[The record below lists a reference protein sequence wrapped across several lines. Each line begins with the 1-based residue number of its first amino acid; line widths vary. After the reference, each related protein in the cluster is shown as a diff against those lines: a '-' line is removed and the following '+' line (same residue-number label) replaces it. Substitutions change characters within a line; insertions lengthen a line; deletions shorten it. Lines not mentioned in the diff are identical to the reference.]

1 MVAARRLFS
10 LGFIT
15 PKGTVRQWLL
25 LAYARWVP
33 IFQKSQH
40 LHEFPLAPPS
50 HPGLQQ
56 TAQRSE
62 LFGELPSLQ
71 RSGLVQGR
79 RLLLQQGQVA
89 DGIEDEVVPF
99 VGAGM
104 SGNDLSAAVDHH
116 LSHVAFYQHVPVSKG
131 HRLSL
136 WKVLWMYHVEIY
148 VRVRRACMVEGM
160 SVREASRVFGLHRDT
175 VRKML
180 AYSAPP
186 GYRRQDP
193 PRWPRLV
200 IAPGPGPFLTPWLTL
215 TYKAGEAVPAV
226 ASPPKRGSLVAHLA

>member
-1 MVAARRLFS
+1 MTQQQVLHGIKTDGAQPEGVLHGVVDF
-10 LGFIT
+10 LVDFLVGE
-15 PKGTVRQWLL
+15 
-25 LAYARWVP
+25 

-79 RLLLQQGQVA
+79 RLLLQQGQVV

-104 SGNDLSAAVDHH
+104 SGNDTIE
-116 LSHVAFYQHVPVSKG
+116 
-131 HRLSL
+131 R
-136 WKVLWMYHVEIY
+136 
-148 VRVRRACMVEGM
+148 C
-160 SVREASRVFGLHRDT
+160 ASRVNDLPTRSLYPIQGIENLEGAIGEQRGLA
-175 VRKML
+175 L
-180 AYSAPP
+180 E
-186 GYRRQDP
+186 
-193 PRWPRLV
+193 
-200 IAPGPGPFLTPWLTL
+200 I
-215 TYKAGEAVPAV
+215 
-226 ASPPKRGSLVAHLA
+226 